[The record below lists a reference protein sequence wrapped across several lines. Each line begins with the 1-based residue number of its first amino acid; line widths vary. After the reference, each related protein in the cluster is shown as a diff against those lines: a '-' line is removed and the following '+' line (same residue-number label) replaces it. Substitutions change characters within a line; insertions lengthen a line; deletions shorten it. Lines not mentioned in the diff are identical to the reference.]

1 MKYDEL
7 SRQIADLVGGVDNID
22 TFTSCMTRLRLNVDD
37 PEAVDVEALRKLDGV
52 LGVVPGRQVQVVVGP
67 GHAQRLREAFAA
79 ASGMSPEAE
88 VDADDAAGPEDDVD
102 VRDVSGE
109 TKAKVKARQSTSVH
123 AGFRHIGNIFM
134 PIIPGFIACGIIT
147 SIANIWK
154 LINPGIVANPWFLA
168 FAAIG
173 GVLIAS
179 LHLIVG
185 HNTAKEFGGTPVLG
199 FIAGALPY
207 MPALAGIAAT
217 VGADGVET
225 APAQPLTIPL
235 FGNLAPALGGVIGVM
250 ITAWL
255 FAVIEKWLRKRIPAS
270 LDLFI
275 IPALTVL
282 IGSLICLFV
291 IMPISAL
298 IMQGLTWLLVD
309 FALQQ
314 GGVFGGFLLATLFL
328 PMVMLGVHQGLTP
341 VHAQLIADHGFTQ
354 LLPILA
360 MAGGG
365 QDGMAIAVWMKTR
378 NQKLRKI
385 IKGALPLGLLGIG
398 EPLIYGVSLPLVTPF
413 ITACLGAGFG
423 GAFLAWGMQVSGPFG
438 AQGLGL
444 SGLLMTGV
452 ITPGMWLWYVGA
464 LAIAVLAGFLLT
476 YFFGFKEHMVSR
488 LA

>member
-1 MKYDEL
+1 M
-7 SRQIADLVGGVDNID
+7 
-22 TFTSCMTRLRLNVDD
+22 
-37 PEAVDVEALRKLDGV
+37 
-52 LGVVPGRQVQVVVGP
+52 
-67 GHAQRLREAFAA
+67 
-79 ASGMSPEAE
+79 
-88 VDADDAAGPEDDVD
+88 
-102 VRDVSGE
+102 
-109 TKAKVKARQSTSVH
+109 
-123 AGFRHIGNIFM
+123 
-134 PIIPGFIACGIIT
+134 
-147 SIANIWK
+147 
-154 LINPGIVANPWFLA
+154 
-168 FAAIG
+168 
-173 GVLIAS
+173 
-179 LHLIVG
+179 
-185 HNTAKEFGGTPVLG
+185 
-199 FIAGALPY
+199 
-207 MPALAGIAAT
+207 
-217 VGADGVET
+217 
-225 APAQPLTIPL
+225 TIPL

-423 GAFLAWGMQVSGPFG
+423 GAFLAWGMQVSGAFG